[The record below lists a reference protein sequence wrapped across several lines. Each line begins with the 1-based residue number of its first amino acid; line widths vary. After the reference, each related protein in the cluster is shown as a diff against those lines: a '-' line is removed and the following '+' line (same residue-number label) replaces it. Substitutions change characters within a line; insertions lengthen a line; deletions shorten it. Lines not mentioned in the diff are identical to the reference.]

1 MGTYAAPKNDLEKAI
16 LDIDKVKH
24 PDTKKSQQIE
34 ILQRTFYGV
43 LLNLQEKGYAIDPEK
58 DMVEIEITEEKKVFK

>member
-1 MGTYAAPKNDLEKAI
+1 MKNDLEKAI

-43 LLNLQEKGYAIDPEK
+43 LLNLQEKDYAIDPEK

>member
-43 LLNLQEKGYAIDPEK
+43 LLNLQEKDYAIDPEK